1 VGVDAGAAVLA
12 GIRLALLDVVGTG
25 VTGESWWTGAGEAA
39 TSGQGGAGG
48 SIPAG
53 RTGAQI
59 LRLAAITWGIESIM
73 ILGVLIFCWGIR
85 NLTCI
90 AIGTRTRV
98 LLQGLQ
104 LTGASIVASH
114 MVAGIWHRYFAQG
127 LVEAQRTLAGDARPT
142 VAKGH
147 LTGAAILATHRIA
160 RISVFTVVADI
171 V

>member
-1 VGVDAGAAVLA
+1 MSSPDDHSSL
-12 GIRLALLDVVGTG
+12 
-25 VTGESWWTGAGEAA
+25 
-39 TSGQGGAGG
+39 
-48 SIPAG
+48 
-53 RTGAQI
+53 
-59 LRLAAITWGIESIM
+59 
-73 ILGVLIFCWGIR
+73 
-85 NLTCI
+85 
-90 AIGTRTRV
+90 
-98 LLQGLQ
+98 GLQ

-114 MVAGIWHRYFAQG
+114 MVAGVRHRYFAQG